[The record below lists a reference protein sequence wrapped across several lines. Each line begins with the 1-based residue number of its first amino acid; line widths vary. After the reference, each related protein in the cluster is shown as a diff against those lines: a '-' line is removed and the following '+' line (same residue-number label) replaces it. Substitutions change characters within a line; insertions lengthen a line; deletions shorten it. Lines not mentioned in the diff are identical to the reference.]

1 MATGKFQESGVK
13 LNAVDWKLVNFPL
26 CLAPMV
32 GLSHI
37 VLREIIQSYLPSGA
51 LTLWPSEMLNSRR
64 VPSENLAT
72 TPETMKLDNEAFFVP
87 QILGNERIPIE
98 ETIRKLQLW
107 GAHGIDIN
115 MGCPVRKAL
124 KHNYGVALMGD
135 VEYAADVVRIA
146 AESSSLPVSV
156 KLRAIESDPTDQ
168 ELVKFVRKLVD
179 AGAAWIC
186 LHPRAPSMQRRG
198 AADWEQIKILKK
210 AVSVP
215 IIGNGDVQT
224 SEDVWRMKE
233 QTGCDLVMAG
243 RALAAR
249 PWMVAQVAQD
259 MGHDVGYV
267 ARTREEEGVEYGL
280 CLLKFI
286 ELSRKYFGENLA
298 LRKVNFYLRTTT
310 PWLEFGHS
318 LIGIG
323 QKAQSTQE
331 LEAAVAEFFR
341 YQHSMTPR
349 TELRQ

>member
-1 MATGKFQESGVK
+1 MKQ
-13 LNAVDWKLVNFPL
+13 VDWKLVNFPL

-37 VLREIIQSYLPSGA
+37 VLREIIQSYMPKDL

-64 VPSENLAT
+64 VPGENLAT
-72 TPETMKLDNEAFFVP
+72 TPETLKQIDETFFVP
-87 QILGNERIPIE
+87 QILGNESQPIQD
-98 ETIRKLQLW
+98 TILKLQQW

-115 MGCPVRKAL
+115 MGCPVKKAL

-135 VEYAADVVRIA
+135 RTYAADVVRLA

-156 KLRAIESDPTDQ
+156 KLRAIDGDQ
-168 ELVKFVRKLVD
+168 TNQDLVSFVSCLVE

-186 LHPRAPSMQRRG
+186 LHPRVPSQQRRG
-198 AADWEQIKILKK
+198 FADWDQIKSLKK
-210 AVSVP
+210 SVSIP

-224 SEDVWRMKE
+224 AADVWRMKSE
-233 QTGCDLVMAG
+233 TNCDMVMAG

-249 PWMVAQVAQD
+249 PWMVAQIAQD
-259 MGHDVGYV
+259 MGLSVNYV
-267 ARTREEEGVEYGL
+267 PRNNEEEGVEYGL

-286 ELSRKYFGENLA
+286 ELSRKYFGENLG
-298 LRKVNFYLRTTT
+298 LRKINFYLRMTT

-323 QKAQSTQE
+323 QKAKSTYE
-331 LEAAVAEFFR
+331 LQDVVKDFFR
-341 YQHSMTPR
+341 YNHRMTQR
-349 TELRQ
+349 TELRL

>member
-1 MATGKFQESGVK
+1 
-13 LNAVDWKLVNFPL
+13 
-26 CLAPMV
+26 MV

-37 VLREIIQSYLPSGA
+37 VLREIIQSYMPKDA

-64 VPSENLAT
+64 VPGENLAT
-72 TPETMKLDNEAFFVP
+72 TPETMKLIGETYYVP
-87 QILGNERIPIE
+87 QILGNEPKPIE
-98 ETIRKLQLW
+98 ETVKKLQLW

-135 VEYAADVVRIA
+135 VSYAANVVSMA
-146 AESSSLPVSV
+146 ANSSSLPVSV
-156 KLRAIESDPTDQ
+156 KLRAIESEQSDSD
-168 ELVKFVRKLVD
+168 LVKFVGQLIE

-186 LHPRAPSMQRRG
+186 LHPRVPSQQRRG
-198 AADWEQIKILKK
+198 TADWEQIKILKNS
-210 AVSVP
+210 VNVP

-224 SEDVWRMKE
+224 ADDVWRMKE
-233 QTGCDLVMAG
+233 ESGCDLVMAG

-249 PWMVAQVAQD
+249 PWLVAQIAQD
-259 MGHDVGYV
+259 MGHDVGFV
-267 ARTREEEGVEYGL
+267 PRTKEEEGYEYGL

-286 ELSRKYFGENLA
+286 ELSNKYFGENLA
-298 LRKVNFYLRTTT
+298 LRKINFYLRTTT

-323 QKAQSTQE
+323 QKAKTISE
-331 LEAAVAEFFR
+331 LQLAVTEFFK
-341 YQHSMTPR
+341 YCHSMSAR

>member
-1 MATGKFQESGVK
+1 MQIGYGVYV
-13 LNAVDWKLVNFPL
+13 NQVDWKQVNFPL

-37 VLREIIQSYLPSGA
+37 VLREIIQSYLPAGA

-64 VPSENLAT
+64 VPGENLAT
-72 TPETMKLDNEAFFVP
+72 TPETMKLENETFFVP
-87 QILGNERIPIE
+87 QILGNEQKPIE
-98 ETIRKLQLW
+98 ETILKLKEW

-135 VEYAADVVRIA
+135 LDYAANVVNMA
-146 AESSSLPVSV
+146 ASSSSLPVSV
-156 KLRAIESDPTDQ
+156 KLRAVESEQSEQD
-168 ELVKFVRKLVD
+168 LVKFVSRLVE

-186 LHPRAPSMQRRG
+186 LHPRVPSQQRRG
-198 AADWEQIKILKK
+198 SADWSQIKLLKNSI
-210 AVSVP
+210 SVP
-215 IIGNGDVQT
+215 VIGNGDVQT
-224 SEDVWRMKE
+224 AADVWKMKNE
-233 QTGCDLVMAG
+233 TGCDMVMAG

-249 PWMVAQVAQD
+249 PWMVAQIAQD
-259 MGHDVGYV
+259 MGFDVGFV
-267 ARTREEEGVEYGL
+267 ARTSEEEAIEYGL

-286 ELSRKYFGENLA
+286 HLSRKYFGDNLA
-298 LRKVNFYLRTTT
+298 LRKINFYLRTTT

-323 QKAQSTQE
+323 QKAKSTEE
-331 LEAAVAEFFR
+331 LEVAVADFFKYSHR
-341 YQHSMTPR
+341 MTAY

>member
-1 MATGKFQESGVK
+1 METDKFQESEVV

-32 GLSHI
+32 GLSHV
-37 VLREIIQSYLPSGA
+37 VLREIIQGYLPA
-51 LTLWPSEMLNSRR
+51 DMLTLWPSEMLNSRR
-64 VPSENLAT
+64 VPGENLAT
-72 TPETMKLDNEAFFVP
+72 TPETMKLDNETFFVP
-87 QILGNERIPIE
+87 QILGNERGPIE
-98 ETIRKLQLW
+98 ETIRKLQAW

-135 VEYAADVVRIA
+135 SDYAANVVNIA
-146 AESSSLPVSV
+146 ASSSSLPVSV
-156 KLRAIESDPTDQ
+156 KLRAIESAPSDQ
-168 ELVKFVRKLVD
+168 DLVRFVGRLVD

-186 LHPRAPSMQRRG
+186 LHPRVPSMQRRG
-198 AADWEQIKILKK
+198 NADWEQIKTLKR
-210 AVSVP
+210 AVPVP
-215 IIGNGDVQT
+215 VVGNGDVQT
-224 SEDVWRMKE
+224 AADVWKMKE
-233 QTGCDLVMAG
+233 ETGCDLVMAG

-259 MGHDVGYV
+259 MGYDVGYV
-267 ARTREEEGVEYGL
+267 ARTKEEEGREYGL

-286 ELSRKYFGENLA
+286 ELSRTYFGDNLA
-298 LRKVNFYLRTTT
+298 LRKINFYLRTTT

-323 QKAQSTQE
+323 QKATTTQE
-331 LEAAVAEFFR
+331 LEIAVTNFFK
-341 YQHSMTPR
+341 YEHSMTSR